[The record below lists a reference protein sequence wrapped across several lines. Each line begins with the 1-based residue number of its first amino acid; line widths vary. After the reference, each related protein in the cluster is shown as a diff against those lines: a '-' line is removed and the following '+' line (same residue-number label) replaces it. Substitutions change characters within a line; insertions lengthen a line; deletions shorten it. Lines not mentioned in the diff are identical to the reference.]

1 MKQIYLK
8 NGSAFVPADSE
19 AMNIQDTLPLG
30 TYTIAVTPAGYH
42 LEKVDNFTLPAKL
55 YGNVEK
61 QTDRILNTFMDRPA
75 GTGVMLSGNKG
86 AGKTML
92 TKRLSQKAMEK
103 HGVITILI
111 NQALCGEKFNT
122 FIQAIEQPAIILFD
136 EFEKVY
142 DREQQTSLLTIFDG
156 TYSSKKLFLLTCN
169 DRYRVDTYMHNR
181 PGRIYYALEFGSLE
195 RDFIADYC
203 ADNLQNLANTN
214 GVIAASVFF
223 SEFSF
228 DMLKALIEEM
238 NRYDETATE
247 AMKVLNMKPESDSTG
262 AFDVVVMRGGKRVT
276 GHDYNGDV
284 FNGSPLSR
292 NGWNVTVH
300 AADPEDG
307 EKHKAGDVTETE
319 CYKLDLSKIVSVDS
333 IAGSFVFNTERPD
346 TTLHCTRRVAY
357 VHSLNYDAL
366 L

>member
-8 NGSAFVPADSE
+8 HGSTFVPADSE

-30 TYTIAVTPAGYH
+30 TYTIVVTPVGLQ
-42 LEKVDNFTLPAKL
+42 LEKVDDFVLPAKL

-61 QTDRILNTFMDRPA
+61 QSDRILNTFMDRPA

-111 NQALCGEKFNT
+111 NQALCGEAFNA

-142 DREQQTSLLTIFDG
+142 DREQQASLLTIFDG

-169 DRYRVDTYMHNR
+169 DPYKVDTYMHNR

-203 ADNLQNLANTN
+203 ADNLKNLANTN
-214 GVIAASVFF
+214 GVVAASVFF
-223 SEFSF
+223 NEFSF

-238 NRYDETATE
+238 NRYDENATD
-247 AMKVLNMKPESDSTG
+247 AMKVLNMKPESDSSG
-262 AFDVVVMRGGKRVT
+262 VFDVVVLRDGKRVT
-276 GHDYNGDV
+276 GHDYSGEV
-284 FNGSPLSR
+284 FTGNPLSR
-292 NGWNVTVH
+292 NGWNVIVH

-307 EKHKAGDVTETE
+307 EKHKAGDVTVTE
-319 CYKLDLSKIVSVDS
+319 NYKLDLSKIISVDS
-333 IAGSFVFNTERPD
+333 LTGSFVFGTQRAD
-346 TTLHCTRRVAY
+346 TTLNCTRRVTY

-366 L
+366 V